1 MASQE
6 ANPPKGSPRAVFGAM
21 LRHYRTRAGLTQDQL
36 GALAHVSGK
45 LISAYENGWRVPTRP
60 TTADIDAVPE
70 MNTGGALTELW
81 EQFQDGMSYQ
91 AYPDWFQDWPETEAT
106 AHRLRW
112 FEPDLVP
119 GLFQSEGYA
128 RAVYAARFAITDE
141 ELDAAVAARLRRQ
154 EILRREKPPTVW
166 AILDEW
172 VLRRPVGGAHVMLE
186 QVSRLIEEA
195 QHPGT
200 VIQVIAASTG
210 MHTGLNAGGF
220 SIADFDNQPSVGY
233 QAMQLHGQQVRD
245 PRELAALD
253 LVWDTV
259 VMEALPLV
267 ASLTLLEEAAKSWT
281 SRM

>member
-1 MASQE
+1 
-6 ANPPKGSPRAVFGAM
+6 
-21 LRHYRTRAGLTQDQL
+21 
-36 GALAHVSGK
+36 
-45 LISAYENGWRVPTRP
+45 
-60 TTADIDAVPE
+60 
-70 MNTGGALTELW
+70 
-81 EQFQDGMSYQ
+81 
-91 AYPDWFQDWPETEAT
+91 
-106 AHRLRW
+106 
-112 FEPDLVP
+112 
-119 GLFQSEGYA
+119 
-128 RAVYAARFAITDE
+128 
-141 ELDAAVAARLRRQ
+141 
-154 EILRREKPPTVW
+154 
-166 AILDEW
+166 
-172 VLRRPVGGAHVMLE
+172 MLE

-220 SIADFDNQPSVGY
+220 SIADFDNQTSVGY